1 MAKLFTGV
9 ALLCLLSSNVQ
20 EFQNHNF
27 SVSCEHRVVFM
38 ENVPPRWCLF
48 PQLLGP
54 PKSILLTLTC
64 PSPVYQLFYFSSSSI
79 WEKVY
84 VNEYKYENVHGVTN
98 TKLKLV
104 IISARKEEVQMEMG
118 ILKSL
123 YCVDNVLFLFL
134 LKFFFILKYNL
145 LIILF

>member
-54 PKSILLTLTC
+54 PKSILLALTC

-123 YCVDNVLFLFL
+123 YCVDNVLFLF
-134 LKFFFILKYNL
+134 FSQ
-145 LIILF
+145 ILFYIEV